1 MERGLLINCCLGGT
15 AAGSGRSV
23 LQKSPSRES
32 WLHSGCFPMKGLPS
46 NPQAWVSFGLLPQTP
61 SFRLEAILRTGHGFP
76 EDRGCFFI
84 DWPVKGHLAD
94 WLPRNGP
101 GGQGWD

>member
-46 NPQAWVSFGLLPQTP
+46 NPQVWVSSDLLPQTL
-61 SFRLEAILRTGHGFP
+61 SFQAGGYTTN
-76 EDRGCFFI
+76 
-84 DWPVKGHLAD
+84 WPR
-94 WLPRNGP
+94 LPRRP
-101 GGQGWD
+101 GLLLH